1 MIAIIDYKV
10 GNLNSIK
17 NMLQRLGSES
27 IITNDP
33 SEIEA
38 ADRLILPGV
47 GAFDEGMKKLE
58 ESGLI
63 PILNKMVKENKK
75 PILGICLG
83 MQLMTKKSEE
93 GSLAGLGWIDAD
105 VVKFNLKDTPFKVPH
120 MGWNYVSLVKE
131 NNLIKVEDC
140 ARYYFVHSYY
150 VKCNKSEDI
159 LAKSHHGLE
168 FVSVF
173 QSGNI
178 VGIQAH
184 PEKSHKFGLSFFK
197 KFTEL

>member
-17 NMLQRLGSES
+17 NMLQRFGAES

-33 SEIEA
+33 LEIEA

-47 GAFDEGMKKLE
+47 GAFDEGMKKLD
-58 ESGLI
+58 ESGLV
-63 PILNKMVKENKK
+63 PILDKMVKENKK

-93 GSLAGLGWIDAD
+93 GSLTGLGWVDAE
-105 VVKFNLKDTPFKVPH
+105 VVKFNIKDTSFKVPH

-131 NNLIKVEDC
+131 NNLIKAEDR

-150 VKCNKSEDI
+150 VRCNNSEDV
-159 LAKSHHGLE
+159 LTKSQHGLE

-173 QSGNI
+173 QSDNI
-178 VGIQAH
+178 IGIQAH
-184 PEKSHKFGLSFFK
+184 PEKSHKFGLSFLK